1 MAKRILIVED
11 DAALAKV
18 LADNLSL
25 DGFVVEWSAS
35 GDDAP
40 GRARAFLPDLILLDI
55 MLPDMDG
62 YSVCRNLRTTIR
74 TSHIPI
80 LFLTQR
86 DERADRIEGLSLG
99 ADDYIT
105 KPFDIEE
112 LKLRV
117 VNAINRQE
125 RENSLD
131 PRTGLPSGRLIED
144 QLRRIVRGGDWAMLD
159 LGIKHFGIF
168 RDAYGFIAGDE
179 VLRFTAMLLGEVI
192 DEVGTGQ
199 DFIGHTGA
207 DNFLIISAPERIGK
221 IEARLRERFN
231 EEVLT
236 HYSFVDREQGFV
248 AVPNATNGSGQGPLM
263 RLQAGVLRSTDQPF
277 ADIREITEVAAEAR
291 RADAD

>member
-1 MAKRILIVED
+1 
-11 DAALAKV
+11 
-18 LADNLSL
+18 
-25 DGFVVEWSAS
+25 
-35 GDDAP
+35 
-40 GRARAFLPDLILLDI
+40 
-55 MLPDMDG
+55 G
-62 YSVCRNLRTTIR
+62 YSVCRDLRTTIR

-125 RENSLD
+125 RENALD

-144 QLRRIVRGGDWAMLD
+144 QLRRIVRSGDWALLD
-159 LGIKHFGIF
+159 LSIRHFGVF

-192 DEVGTGQ
+192 DEVGSAQ
-199 DFIGHTGA
+199 DFIGHPGA
-207 DNFLIISAPERIGK
+207 DNFLVISGPARIDT
-221 IEARLRERFN
+221 ITARLRARFD

-236 HYSFVDREQGFV
+236 HYSFVDREQGYV
-248 AVPNATNGSGQGPLM
+248 ALTDGSGAESHGPLM
-263 RLQAGVLRSTDQPF
+263 KLQAGVLRSSDRPF
-277 ADIREITEVAAEAR
+277 ADIREITEAAAEAR
-291 RADAD
+291 RADPA